1 MIESERIPYLKTL
14 MYIAASD
21 DDIADEEVEF
31 FVDAGSSYG
40 ISHSEVLSIKN
51 EVIDNEESLE
61 EIVSGITEEETK
73 MELIC
78 DLLTICYVDGTYSI
92 LEQAGLR
99 AVCEIMDLDESRLI
113 ALEEEAEESF
123 KKENNPFNLF
133 KKNSFRGK
141 MLSGLKKAVDSS
153 KAGTIIVGRKMKK
166 GGSAVARSVTLGIG
180 FAGNKLSAS
189 IESAKKLREENKALR
204 EKLQTNT
211 VSEKVKQKVIT
222 QLNSKVSTLSAQLKM
237 ERERNRRNEE
247 MIELLQAQIDDLT
260 ITLDVAQNA
269 KTA

>member
-1 MIESERIPYLKTL
+1 
-14 MYIAASD
+14 
-21 DDIADEEVEF
+21 
-31 FVDAGSSYG
+31 
-40 ISHSEVLSIKN
+40 
-51 EVIDNEESLE
+51 
-61 EIVSGITEEETK
+61 
-73 MELIC
+73 
-78 DLLTICYVDGTYSI
+78 
-92 LEQAGLR
+92 
-99 AVCEIMDLDESRLI
+99 
-113 ALEEEAEESF
+113 
-123 KKENNPFNLF
+123 
-133 KKNSFRGK
+133 
-141 MLSGLKKAVDSS
+141 
-153 KAGTIIVGRKMKK
+153 MKK
-166 GGSAVARSVTLGIG
+166 GGNAVARSVTLGIG

>member
-141 MLSGLKKAVDSS
+141 M
-153 KAGTIIVGRKMKK
+153 
-166 GGSAVARSVTLGIG
+166 
-180 FAGNKLSAS
+180 
-189 IESAKKLREENKALR
+189 
-204 EKLQTNT
+204 Q
-211 VSEKVKQKVIT
+211 
-222 QLNSKVSTLSAQLKM
+222 
-237 ERERNRRNEE
+237 
-247 MIELLQAQIDDLT
+247 
-260 ITLDVAQNA
+260 
-269 KTA
+269 